1 MGRESGGRRWRA
13 ERSRPGFCGRQVHGQ
28 VQTERERPEHMEKQL
43 PPDAH
48 TAQWLEHGR
57 ESGAQGPALC
67 QRTVPCLGL
76 FLPTRKIFKD
86 ISGFHLLTCGDSGPP
101 KGPSENSLL
110 RRFRVVGMAGSFQ
123 SSFCSL
129 LGFQM
134 GPWKGVGERKG
145 RGEKV

>member
-1 MGRESGGRRWRA
+1 MESREEPGLASVGGR
-13 ERSRPGFCGRQVHGQ
+13 STFRPGQGGKG
-28 VQTERERPEHMEKQL
+28 PEAVEKQL

-48 TAQWLEHGR
+48 AARWLEHGR

-67 QRTVPCLGL
+67 QCTLPCLGL

-86 ISGFHLLTCGDSGPP
+86 ISGFHILTCGDSGPL

-123 SSFCSL
+123 
-129 LGFQM
+129 
-134 GPWKGVGERKG
+134 
-145 RGEKV
+145 